1 MGGEAWEPPMTSRHH
16 TDRRQPGYP
25 GWDLSW
31 PAQGREP
38 EISGFIL
45 LRLSMSVYPSARCFL
60 HILFIW
66 YTEDDFL
73 GIKLKGNAPLK
84 AKFPQ
89 NQNLII
95 HFALLNSRETSG
107 PRKSESIKKGDQ
119 ELSQHE
125 DWIEKLKIFLAS
137 FTLRES
143 KFPMINK
150 SKKGVV
156 NNETH
161 DI

>member
-1 MGGEAWEPPMTSRHH
+1 M
-16 TDRRQPGYP
+16 
-25 GWDLSW
+25 
-31 PAQGREP
+31 
-38 EISGFIL
+38 
-45 LRLSMSVYPSARCFL
+45 
-60 HILFIW
+60 
-66 YTEDDFL
+66 
-73 GIKLKGNAPLK
+73 KGNAPLK